1 MISPLVGHLVI
12 EFQKA
17 AMTCTSHAAN
27 LNP

>member
-1 MISPLVGHLVI
+1 MISLLVGHLVF

-17 AMTCTSHAAN
+17 AMTCTSHATK